1 MDTATVAVALLAGI
15 TGSHEGDPRERTVVR
30 NNPTRYADSALAR
43 RESAVKPARQF
54 SVQFRDYQT
63 YAQQAVWHTASE
75 VPGLVGETDRK
86 QTVLTLD
93 VLLRVAFYVGVGDV
107 SSRSSRCG
115 RGGMEWVGSVSLI
128 SRGACWLVAQRRSIQ
143 GETLR
148 DKHTSVRLNFIQGGR
163 AAPTG
168 TTESQNGEPAY
179 NWPRLGGSEA
189 DAGRGKRGLD
199 GLAACCETLVRSR
212 VKLRHHPLPSRHR
225 HTFMWRR
232 AC

>member
-43 RESAVKPARQF
+43 RESAAKPARQF

-115 RGGMEWVGSVSLI
+115 RRGDGVGGISFSDQSRSLLA
-128 SRGACWLVAQRRSIQ
+128 GCAAQEHS
-143 GETLR
+143 
-148 DKHTSVRLNFIQGGR
+148 GR
-163 AAPTG
+163 NT
-168 TTESQNGEPAY
+168 
-179 NWPRLGGSEA
+179 
-189 DAGRGKRGLD
+189 AG
-199 GLAACCETLVRSR
+199 
-212 VKLRHHPLPSRHR
+212 
-225 HTFMWRR
+225 
-232 AC
+232 